1 MNIPLFN
8 SDRFGMW
15 FSSLISGVLFT
26 INSSN
31 GIAMVNTSTIA
42 DPLDIETCNERD
54 STVELGPPGHYE
66 VMGEKP
72 LSPRIFV
79 W

>member
-1 MNIPLFN
+1 MALDVCSP
-8 SDRFGMW
+8 
-15 FSSLISGVLFT
+15 
-26 INSSN
+26 
-31 GIAMVNTSTIA
+31 STVA

-72 LSPRIFV
+72 FSADFF